1 VIEDDV
7 ILSYDCLLADS
18 DNHSIRFQDRKND
31 VANWKKGFHDWSKSA
46 MAPIRICRDAWIGAR
61 ACILKGVQVG
71 EGAVVGMGSVVT
83 HNVEPHTVVAGN
95 PARLI
100 RAVE

>member
-1 VIEDDV
+1 
-7 ILSYDCLLADS
+7 
-18 DNHSIRFQDRKND
+18 
-31 VANWKKGFHDWSKSA
+31 
-46 MAPIRICRDAWIGAR
+46 MAPIRICRGAWIGAR

-83 HNVEPHTVVAGN
+83 RNVEPHTVVAGN

-100 RAVE
+100 RVVE